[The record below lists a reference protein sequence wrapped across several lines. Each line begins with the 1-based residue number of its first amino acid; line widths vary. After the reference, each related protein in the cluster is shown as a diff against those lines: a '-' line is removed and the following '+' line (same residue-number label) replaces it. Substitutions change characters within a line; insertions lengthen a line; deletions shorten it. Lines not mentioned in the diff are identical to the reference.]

1 MSSIINVMIKAVW
14 VTLTGFLP
22 EFWRKPING
31 DTGRRLTTFL
41 NDKGSC
47 SKSGKRVSWHAQGK
61 FSRRAACR
69 VSGFSPFVEIATWR
83 FFYDKVLCYQDF
95 FFLDDVASALVSYFF
110 LNLSTRPAVSTI
122 FCLPVIKGW
131 QLEQI
136 SVLMSF
142 LVERVWITLPQT
154 QVIVVSW

>member
-31 DTGRRLTTFL
+31 DAGRRLTTFL
-41 NDKGSC
+41 KDKESC
-47 SKSGKRVSWHAQGK
+47 SKSGKHVSWHDQDK
-61 FSRRAACR
+61 IPDRAACR
-69 VSGFSPFVEIATWR
+69 KNAFSSFEDVATWR
-83 FFYDKVLCYQDF
+83 FFSDKMLFYQDF
-95 FFLDDVASALVSYFF
+95 FFLDVVASTLVSYFF

-142 LVERVWITLPQT
+142 LVDLVWITLPQT